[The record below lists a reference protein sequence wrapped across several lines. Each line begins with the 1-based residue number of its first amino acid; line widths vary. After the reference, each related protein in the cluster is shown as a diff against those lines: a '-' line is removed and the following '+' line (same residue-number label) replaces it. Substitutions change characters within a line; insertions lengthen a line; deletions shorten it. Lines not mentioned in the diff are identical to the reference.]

1 VNPLID
7 DAGVAISV
15 GDVVRQRN
23 AAGVSWFNSNLGAL
37 LSNAGQTGIVVG
49 LGRTRVQ
56 VDFGRTKRDVFG
68 TIGTDEVV
76 IDVVHATML
85 TVVPPTNETS
95 QA

>member
-1 VNPLID
+1 MKPLTD
-7 DAGVAISV
+7 NAGVAIGV

-23 AAGVSWFNSNLGAL
+23 AFNPNLGAL

-56 VDFGRTKRDVFG
+56 VDFGRTKRGAFG
-68 TIGTDEVV
+68 TIGTDKVV
-76 IDVVHATML
+76 IDLVHATML

>member
-1 VNPLID
+1 MKPLTD
-7 DAGVAISV
+7 NAGVAISV
-15 GDVVRQRN
+15 GDVVCQRS
-23 AAGVSWFNSNLGAL
+23 AAGTPWFHSNLGAL

-56 VDFGRTKRDVFG
+56 VDFGRTKRDAFG

-85 TVVPPTNETS
+85 TVVPPTNETA